1 MAQDESDDI
10 PRDIPRDVPHAR
22 PATGRYRLI
31 AGVVGACVLGAGLGL
46 WARPSNLERPGSPK
60 PAPVAA
66 VTPASADRRIPIVID
81 DSPAPIGK
89 PLDVLSASPP
99 RPAIAPPRQQPQPQ
113 PPPPELTAPTRPP
126 TGLVRVVAP
135 VPGPMAST
143 PPRVLA
149 PAPPPDPE
157 PVAVEKP
164 TPPMPIA
171 KSLKTK
177 AAAKLAKVAHA
188 KKAAQVAAKGK
199 AEKLAKAKAR
209 HDRAHA
215 HEIELAKAAPPSK
228 PRHGLMAL
236 AHAFA
241 KLAPHHAKPEP
252 AARVEVAEAKPE
264 RRHKTSVN
272 ETHLAKVAPK
282 THPVRADPTPLTAR
296 GAGPLRLAS
305 ATTRCAST
313 DPGEALACGDPTLGA
328 AERRLS
334 RAYHDAEAAGVPSS
348 TLKQQQQRWIAARA
362 AAAREAPWAVREVYQ
377 ARIAELQDLV
387 RDAKGD

>member
-1 MAQDESDDI
+1 MAQDESDDM
-10 PRDIPRDVPHAR
+10 PRDAAR
-22 PATGRYRLI
+22 ARSATGRYRLI

-60 PAPVAA
+60 PAPVPA
-66 VTPASADRRIPIVID
+66 VTPASADRRIPIVVD

-99 RPAIAPPRQQPQPQ
+99 RPAIAPPRQQPELQPR
-113 PPPPELTAPTRPP
+113 PPELTAPTRPP

-135 VPGPMAST
+135 VPGPMAPA

-164 TPPMPIA
+164 TPPKPVAKALKA
-171 KSLKTK
+171 KSD
-177 AAAKLAKVAHA
+177 AVRLAKAAHA
-188 KKAAQVAAKGK
+188 KKATQVAAKAK

-209 HDRAHA
+209 HDRARA
-215 HEIELAKAAPPSK
+215 HEIELAKAEPPPK

-252 AARVEVAEAKPE
+252 AARVEVAAAKPE

-272 ETHLAKVAPK
+272 ETHLAKAAPK

>member
-1 MAQDESDDI
+1 MAQDESDDT
-10 PRDIPRDVPHAR
+10 PRAR

-31 AGVVGACVLGAGLGL
+31 AGVVGACALGAGLGL
-46 WARPSNLERPGSPK
+46 WARPSDLERPGAPK
-60 PAPVAA
+60 PPPAPM

-81 DSPAPIGK
+81 DSPAPIGA

-99 RPAIAPPRQQPQPQ
+99 RPAIAPQRQQAQPQ

-126 TGLVRVVAP
+126 TGLVRVAAP
-135 VPGPMAST
+135 VPGPMAPT
-143 PPRVLA
+143 PPRALA
-149 PAPPPDPE
+149 PAPPPEPE
-157 PVAVEKP
+157 PVAVERAA
-164 TPPMPIA
+164 PPKATA
-171 KSLKTK
+171 KALKTK
-177 AAAKLAKVAHA
+177 ADAARLAKAAHA
-188 KKAAQVAAKGK
+188 RKAAQVAAKAK
-199 AEKLAKAKAR
+199 AEKLAKVKAR
-209 HDRAHA
+209 HDRIHA
-215 HEIELAKAAPPSK
+215 HEVELAKAAPPPK

-241 KLAPHHAKPEP
+241 KLAPHHARPEP
-252 AARVEVAEAKPE
+252 AAPVEAAEARPD
-264 RRHKTSVN
+264 RRRKASV
-272 ETHLAKVAPK
+272 HDARLAKAAPK

-305 ATTRCAST
+305 ATTRCASP

-334 RAYHDAEAAGVPSS
+334 RAYRDAEAAGVPSA

>member
-10 PRDIPRDVPHAR
+10 PRAR
-22 PATGRYRLI
+22 PAAGRYRLI
-31 AGVVGACVLGAGLGL
+31 AGVVGACALGAGLGL
-46 WARPSNLERPGSPK
+46 WARPSDLERPGSPK
-60 PAPVAA
+60 PPPAPV
-66 VTPASADRRIPIVID
+66 VTPASADRRIPIVVD

-99 RPAIAPPRQQPQPQ
+99 RPAIAPPRQPPQPQ
-113 PPPPELTAPTRPP
+113 PPAPEPAAPTRPP

-135 VPGPMAST
+135 VPGPMAPT
-143 PPRVLA
+143 PPRALA
-149 PAPPPDPE
+149 PAPPPEPE
-157 PVAVEKP
+157 PVVVEKP
-164 TPPMPIA
+164 APPKPTA
-171 KSLKTK
+171 KAVQAKADAARLAK
-177 AAAKLAKVAHA
+177 AAHV
-188 KKAAQVAAKGK
+188 KKAAQMAAKAK
-199 AEKLAKAKAR
+199 AVKLAKAKAR
-209 HDRAHA
+209 HDRAKAA
-215 HEIELAKAAPPSK
+215 HEVELARAAPPPK

-241 KLAPHHAKPEP
+241 KLAPHHAKAEP
-252 AARVEVAEAKPE
+252 AAPVETAEAKPE
-264 RRHKTSVN
+264 RHHKASVH
-272 ETHLAKVAPK
+272 ETRLAKAAAK
-282 THPVRADPTPLTAR
+282 THPVRPDPTPLTAR

-305 ATTRCAST
+305 ATTRCASP

>member
-1 MAQDESDDI
+1 VVQDESDDL
-10 PRDIPRDVPHAR
+10 PRAR
-22 PATGRYRLI
+22 SATGRYRLI

-46 WARPSNLERPGSPK
+46 WARPSDLERPGSPR
-60 PAPVAA
+60 PAPAPA
-66 VTPASADRRIPIVID
+66 VTPASADRRIPIVVD

-89 PLDVLSASPP
+89 PMDVLSASPP
-99 RPAIAPPRQQPQPQ
+99 RPAIAAQRQQPA
-113 PPPPELTAPTRPP
+113 PPPPAPELTAPTRPP

-135 VPGPMAST
+135 VPGPMAPP

-149 PAPPPDPE
+149 PAPPPESE

-164 TPPMPIA
+164 ASPKPAA
-171 KSLKTK
+171 KALKAK
-177 AAAKLAKVAHA
+177 ADAAKLAKAAHA
-188 KKAAQVAAKGK
+188 KKAAQVAAKAK
-199 AEKLAKAKAR
+199 AEKFAKAKAR
-209 HDRAHA
+209 HDRAKAA
-215 HEIELAKAAPPSK
+215 HEVELAKAAPPPK

-252 AARVEVAEAKPE
+252 AAPVEQAEAKPE
-264 RRHKTSVN
+264 RHRKVRVH
-272 ETHLAKVAPK
+272 ETHVAKAAPK
-282 THPVRADPTPLTAR
+282 THPVRADPTPLTTR

-305 ATTRCAST
+305 ATTRCASA

-334 RAYHDAEAAGVPSS
+334 RAYRDAEAAGVPSS
-348 TLKQQQQRWIAARA
+348 TLKQQQRRWIAARA